1 MARYQSARLEE
12 YEARFLTVAEDIFDR
27 IRRVIPAQ
35 QVERH
40 DGSFSVYDRTG
51 EDRVAKIVIYDRE
64 LGREQNNWPR
74 IRDGV
79 YVWVRAN
86 GPVGS
91 RIWAGAL
98 PTQLPRMFGRMWR
111 DMTVQISPNPD
122 ADFAYFP
129 VMAGDDLDEIAH
141 LLIACSSI

>member
-1 MARYQSARLEE
+1 MARYQSVRLEQ
-12 YEARFLTVAEDIFDR
+12 YESRFLTIAEDIFDR
-27 IRRVIPAQ
+27 IRRVIPLQ

-51 EDRVAKIVIYDRE
+51 EDRVAKIVIYDPE
-64 LGREQNNWPR
+64 LGREQNDWPR

-79 YVWVRAN
+79 YVWVRAD
-86 GPVGS
+86 GPIGS
-91 RIWAGAL
+91 RIWTGSL
-98 PTQLPRMFGRMWR
+98 PIQMPKMFARMWR
-111 DMTVQISPNPD
+111 DMTVQISPNPH

-129 VMAGDDLDEIAH
+129 VMAGDDLDEIAL